1 MKSLLISVNFLL
13 IVTLSFSQNT
23 YPSKVVIDGDTII
36 AITTKQLYTLNDT
49 LYHFSNTEKLVNL
62 YKARIDT
69 LSDIILL
76 QNKLMS
82 NKDKLIEVSDN
93 KFWECNNAL
102 NNCNNNNIKLEKK
115 NKNNLIKLKIFSYLC
130 ILETICLSLI
140 ITR

>member
-1 MKSLLISVNFLL
+1 M
-13 IVTLSFSQNT
+13 IVTLSFSQNI
-23 YPSKVVIDGDTII
+23 YPSKVVINGDTII

-76 QNKLMS
+76 QNKLIS

-130 ILETICLSLI
+130 ILEAICLSLI
-140 ITR
+140 IIR

>member
-1 MKSLLISVNFLL
+1 MKNLLISVNFLL
-13 IVTLSFSQNT
+13 IVTLSFSQNI
-23 YPSKVVIDGDTII
+23 YPSKVVINGDTII

-76 QNKLMS
+76 QNKLIS

-130 ILETICLSLI
+130 ILEAICLSLI
-140 ITR
+140 IIR